1 MAGQLCKH
9 ELCTVCETDIS
20 SKSLGIDVV
29 QVDSY
34 ESVESATSQVS
45 PTKDDSFDEGTRSYL
60 LPAPP
65 LISAFQDLA
74 QQASPRPIDGKSFP
88 LRLTMQPAYLA
99 SILKP

>member
-1 MAGQLCKH
+1 VVCVKH
-9 ELCTVCETDIS
+9 IS
-20 SKSLGIDVV
+20 SKPPAVHAS

-74 QQASPRPIDGKSFP
+74 QQASPRPVLETFALDIMNGMNSP
-88 LRLTMQPAYLA
+88 QVPCHEPVRLIARL
-99 SILKP
+99 